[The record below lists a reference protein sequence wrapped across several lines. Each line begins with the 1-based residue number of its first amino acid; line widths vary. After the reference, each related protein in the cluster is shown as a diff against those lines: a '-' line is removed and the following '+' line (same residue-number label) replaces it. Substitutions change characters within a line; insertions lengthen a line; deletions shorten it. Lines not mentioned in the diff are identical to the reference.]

1 MEGMSTDDFFNEA
14 DVVQLPIDN
23 EGYKYDANYHVRV
36 IVDSED
42 EIVPVEL
49 RDSFAWL
56 VDKLP
61 FMEMEDGN
69 DGSYRCSIQ
78 DTTQVRTKRK
88 FRRLVASILSLIDY
102 GVNHGATLFIR
113 IDEDKAVG
121 ESENRLMFANVA
133 SKDVR
138 INTKLLMGVLKEMGE
153 NRELSVCVKV
163 EG

>member
-1 MEGMSTDDFFNEA
+1 MGQMNTDEFFNEHA
-14 DVVQLPIDN
+14 VVEFPIKV

-42 EIVPVEL
+42 AIVPVEL
-49 RDSFAWL
+49 RDRFAWF

-88 FRRLVASILSLIDY
+88 FRRLVGSMLSLIDY

-113 IDEDKAVG
+113 IDKDKAVE

-138 INTKLLMGVLKEMGE
+138 INTKLLMSVLKEMGE

>member
-1 MEGMSTDDFFNEA
+1 MGQMNTDEFFNEHA
-14 DVVQLPIDN
+14 VVEFPIEV

-42 EIVPVEL
+42 AIVPVEL
-49 RDSFAWL
+49 RDRFAWF

-88 FRRLVASILSLIDY
+88 FRRLVGSMLSLIDY

-113 IDEDKAVG
+113 IDKAVE

-138 INTKLLMGVLKEMGE
+138 INTKLLMSVLKEMGE

>member
-1 MEGMSTDDFFNEA
+1 MSTDDYFSDPA
-14 DVVQLPIDN
+14 VVELPIEDA
-23 EGYKYDANYHVRV
+23 GYKYDANYHVRV
-36 IVDSED
+36 MVDSED
-42 EIVPVEL
+42 AIVPVDL
-49 RDSFAWL
+49 RDRFAWF
-56 VDKLP
+56 VDKQP
-61 FMEMEDGN
+61 FMEMEDDN

-78 DTTQVRTKRK
+78 DTTQLRTKRK

-113 IDEDKAVG
+113 IDENQAVG
-121 ESENRLMFANVA
+121 ESENRLKFANVA